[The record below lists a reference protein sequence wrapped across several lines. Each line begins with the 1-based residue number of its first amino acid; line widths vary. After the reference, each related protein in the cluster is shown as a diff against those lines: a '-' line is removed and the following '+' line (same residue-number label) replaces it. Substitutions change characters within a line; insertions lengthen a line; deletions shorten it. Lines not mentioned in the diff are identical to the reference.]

1 MSKIENASRKET
13 SHAKTPETHVQHTEN
28 HGTASTHS
36 ETHGTTSTHSESH
49 GATSTHSENHGTAST
64 HSENHGATSSSVST
78 QLEGYQ
84 FTIANGVV
92 TAVAEVEHGI
102 TKAEPIRA
110 TESYTVSGSE
120 VIKTESHGLF
130 QEISRYSD
138 SNGDGI
144 YTEVAHGSSPI
155 VDLVGVTASITAID
169 SPF

>member
-36 ETHGTTSTHSESH
+36 ETHTATSTHSETH
-49 GATSTHSENHGTAST
+49 GAASNHSENHGTA
-64 HSENHGATSSSVST
+64 ST

-110 TESYTVSGSE
+110 TETYTVSGSE